1 MSSRLPVSSSDIT
14 ESEEC
19 QRVHREG
26 GCAQC
31 GRGRIMWI
39 IPEDRAEERLRSAAS
54 AAPSPEC
61 TEIETSFSSGRR
73 RDSDSAKNCYTSRVF
88 QEIAVRCNRYDN
100 RGLRLLGFLNVQTLL
115 AQCIGYRIVHVV
127 MVYNRNNP
135 NLLTERSRRHSA
147 AHPISLPTILSVV
160 LSWHWGYMYHYIAR
174 YNYISFLLTPKVT
187 SVHSAFATN
196 VANIAELHLQPT
208 MLSYVLLAKQGG
220 QEGNMSI
227 ARWGLVRSESVHLEE
242 KNRIPVLRVV
252 DISLPPS
259 NYLMKYQ
266 EPSMPAGRMAPT
278 ILLTMEDQ
286 KLARA
291 RKIAKV
297 KLLSRTH

>member
-1 MSSRLPVSSSDIT
+1 MPRKQLSTDERR
-14 ESEEC
+14 E
-19 QRVHREG
+19 HR
-26 GCAQC
+26 
-31 GRGRIMWI
+31 R
-39 IPEDRAEERLRSAAS
+39 AAS
-54 AAPSPEC
+54 AAYN
-61 TEIETSFSSGRR
+61 
-73 RDSDSAKNCYTSRVF
+73 AKNA
-88 QEIAVRCNRYDN
+88 EA
-100 RGLRLLGFLNVQTLL
+100 LRIK
-115 AQCIGYRIVHVV
+115 AR
-127 MVYNRNNP
+127 
-135 NLLTERSRRHSA
+135 ERMR
-147 AHPISLPTILSVV
+147 
-160 LSWHWGYMYHYIAR
+160 
-174 YNYISFLLTPKVT
+174 
-187 SVHSAFATN
+187 
-196 VANIAELHLQPT
+196 
-208 MLSYVLLAKQGG
+208 YVLLAKQGG